1 MCLNLL
7 SIQLDLFL
15 KVHIKVNQKSIYKN
29 SHMILK
35 IRPTN
40 TIITSQTLNTYRR
53 KKTFGIF
60 SKKSQFGSTNHKIN
74 FVD

>member
-1 MCLNLL
+1 
-7 SIQLDLFL
+7 
-15 KVHIKVNQKSIYKN
+15 
-29 SHMILK
+29 MILK

-60 SKKSQFGSTNHKIN
+60 FKKITIW
-74 FVD
+74 

>member
-60 SKKSQFGSTNHKIN
+60 PKKSQFGSTNHKIN

>member
-1 MCLNLL
+1 
-7 SIQLDLFL
+7 
-15 KVHIKVNQKSIYKN
+15 
-29 SHMILK
+29 MILK

-74 FVD
+74 IVD

>member
-35 IRPTN
+35 SDP
-40 TIITSQTLNTYRR
+40 QTLLSHHRHLTHIGEKRHLV
-53 KKTFGIF
+53 FF

>member
-1 MCLNLL
+1 
-7 SIQLDLFL
+7 
-15 KVHIKVNQKSIYKN
+15 
-29 SHMILK
+29 MILK

-60 SKKSQFGSTNHKIN
+60 FKNHNLVVHVQITKSIL
-74 FVD
+74 